1 MKIRQLLYD
10 LTLLNTYASNLF
22 DSYSCKYVT
31 ISTSLSFR
39 IYVSLH
45 LSS

>member
-22 DSYSCKYVT
+22 LIRTVANTLRSQ
-31 ISTSLSFR
+31 
-39 IYVSLH
+39 H
-45 LSS
+45 LLVLELMSAFI